1 MSGATVP
8 GAVSAARTPLLEVR
22 GLAKRFGSLRA
33 LDGVDLDVAAG
44 TLTGLIGP
52 NGAGKS
58 TAFGCIAGAE
68 RPSAGSIRFRGS
80 EIAGMAYHRV
90 AALGIGRTYQIVQT
104 FADMTVLEAVT
115 TGALLHHRRVR
126 DAARYAEEI
135 LEFVGLGEKRHR
147 LGRALTIADKK
158 RLEVARA
165 LSTDP
170 ELLLLDEVMAGLTPA
185 ECNDA
190 VGLLRR
196 ILARGITVLMVEHV
210 MEVLMPIAEHV
221 VVIAAGK
228 TIFAGNAADAVRDQ
242 RVIEAYLGSPLE
254 HGEIAS

>member
-1 MSGATVP
+1 VHEVNGE
-8 GAVSAARTPLLEVR
+8 PLLRVR

-33 LDGVDLDVAAG
+33 LDGVDLDVAEGA
-44 TLTGLIGP
+44 LTGLIGP

-58 TAFGCIAGAE
+58 TAFSCIAGADK
-68 RPSAGSIRFRGS
+68 PSAGSVRFRGR
-80 EIAGMAYHRV
+80 EIAGMAYYRV

-115 TGALLHHRRVR
+115 TAALLRHPHLR
-126 DAARYAEEI
+126 DAISFAEDV
-135 LEFVGLGEKRHR
+135 LAFAGLGDKRYR

-165 LSTDP
+165 LATEP
-170 ELLLLDEVMAGLTPA
+170 ALLLLDEVMAGLTPA
-185 ECNDA
+185 ECQAA
-190 VGLLRR
+190 VELLRH
-196 ILARGITVLMVEHV
+196 IVARGVTVLMVEHV
-210 MEVLMPIAEHV
+210 MEVLMPIADHV

-228 TIFAGNAADAVRDQ
+228 TIFSGTAAEAVRDP

-254 HGEIAS
+254 HGEIAERAP

>member
-1 MSGATVP
+1 MLT
-8 GAVSAARTPLLEVR
+8 VR

-33 LDGVDLDVAAG
+33 LDGVDIDVADG
-44 TLTGLIGP
+44 SLTGLIGP

-58 TAFGCIAGAE
+58 TAFSCIAGAD
-68 RPSAGSIRFRGS
+68 RPSAGSVRFRGR
-80 EIAGMAYHRV
+80 EIAGMVYHRV

-115 TGALLHHRRVR
+115 TGALLRHPGLR
-126 DAARYAEEI
+126 DATHAAQEV
-135 LEFVGLGEKRHR
+135 LEFVGLADKRYR

-165 LSTDP
+165 LATEP
-170 ELLLLDEVMAGLTPA
+170 ALLLLDEVMAGLTPA
-185 ECNDA
+185 ECRGA
-190 VGLLRR
+190 VELLRR
-196 ILARGITVLMVEHV
+196 ILARGVTILMVEHV
-210 MEVLMPIAEHV
+210 MEVLMPIADHV

-228 TIFAGNAADAVRDQ
+228 TIFSGSAAGAVRDP

-254 HGEIAS
+254 HGEIVVGPAQDGLS